1 MITQPMQHQ
10 PPQHHTAPASSSS
23 EHQQQQPAKRTK
35 HALQI
40 VDPITGK
47 NVMIDGSASQMST
60 DQSSSSVMAASTSSA
75 VISSESHRVSGW
87 VHLLRFSPSTRS
99 SWLTRLGLRYELFHQ
114 QLDGKYSERVQLTA
128 KAKFGG
134 FCRQHLSTLATP
146 TIRSIKCKQ
155 SPVYGIFWPLLPHP
169 STDRNETMNL
179 VFPSDGTIHRIVS
192 NIAILKAYRI
202 VSNIAIISSQTIQ

>member
-1 MITQPMQHQ
+1 MYNYGGSGTSGPPSMITQPMQHQ

-75 VISSESHRVSGW
+75 VISSESHRVSG
-87 VHLLRFSPSTRS
+87 
-99 SWLTRLGLRYELFHQ
+99 
-114 QLDGKYSERVQLTA
+114 
-128 KAKFGG
+128 
-134 FCRQHLSTLATP
+134 
-146 TIRSIKCKQ
+146 
-155 SPVYGIFWPLLPHP
+155 
-169 STDRNETMNL
+169 
-179 VFPSDGTIHRIVS
+179 
-192 NIAILKAYRI
+192 
-202 VSNIAIISSQTIQ
+202 